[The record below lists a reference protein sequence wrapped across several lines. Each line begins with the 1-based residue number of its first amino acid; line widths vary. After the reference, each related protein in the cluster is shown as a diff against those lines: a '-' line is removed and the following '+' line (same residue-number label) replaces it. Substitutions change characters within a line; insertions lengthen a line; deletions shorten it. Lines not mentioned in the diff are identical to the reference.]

1 MEIIIHERI
10 MRKDLRLG
18 PRADDSALSQ
28 SVAQRDQLLRT
39 LITASRKLQP
49 SHLALGEPTAHPDL
63 LSNCIDLAE
72 SSSRAV
78 CSGNQAAALRWAIA
92 DPPNY
97 TTNAKIRVRYGL
109 NLQL

>member
-1 MEIIIHERI
+1 MPEHEE
-10 MRKDLRLG
+10 DLRFKGHG
-18 PRADDSALSQ
+18 PMTPRFHSRSLSATSCFEPLC
-28 SVAQRDQLLRT
+28 
-39 LITASRKLQP
+39 TASRKLQP

-63 LSNCIDLAE
+63 LLNCIDLAE

-92 DPPNY
+92 HPPNY
-97 TTNAKIRVRYGL
+97 TTNAKIRVRYAL